1 MAAITKTSVSTTA
14 AASSSTAAAD
24 ELYEHEELAGVC
36 RHMNERHWAAQQAQ
50 RASIEL
56 FQALFFRDRAAD
68 DPCRYADGVIC
79 QLRGNNGFSVVI
91 PR

>member
-1 MAAITKTSVSTTA
+1 MAAITKTSVSTTTPA
-14 AASSSTAAAD
+14 ATTAAD